1 MAVSTIGSLF
11 GRSPIKP
18 IQAHMEKA
26 VACVELLES
35 FFQALM
41 QDDWDKAKA
50 IGKTVVKME
59 KEADKQKHSVR
70 KHLPNNLFL
79 PVPRSDLLELITAQD
94 KLPNC
99 TRDITGLMIGRK
111 MGIPENLHDIMVAY
125 VATAKD
131 ASTQALQAINEL
143 DELLSTGFSGPEL
156 KTVERLLNLLDKA
169 EHKNDKQQIKIR
181 SALFKLE
188 SDLPPVDV
196 MFLYK
201 IIDLIGELA
210 DAAQS
215 VGSRLR
221 LLLAR

>member
-18 IQAHMEKA
+18 IQTHMEKA
-26 VACVELLES
+26 IACVELLEG

-41 QDDWDKAKA
+41 ENDWDKANE
-50 IGKTVVKME
+50 IGKQVVKME
-59 KEADKQKHSVR
+59 KEADKLKHSVR
-70 KHLPNNLFL
+70 KHLPSNLFL
-79 PVPRSDLLELITAQD
+79 PVPRNDLLELITAQD

-99 TRDITGLMIGRK
+99 ARDITGLMWGRK
-111 MGIPENLHDIMVAY
+111 MTIPDGLQETMVAY

-156 KTVERLLNLLDKA
+156 KTVGRLLDQLDKA
-169 EHKNDKQQIKIR
+169 EHKNDKLQIKIR

-188 SDLPPVDV
+188 SELPPVDV

-201 IIDLIGELA
+201 VIDLVGELA
-210 DAAQS
+210 DAAQT